1 MSLGR
6 AQDGFVLEYLIHQKV
21 KVAAE
26 APIAE
31 GQSTVAQEIA
41 QLIVL
46 GLKSGVRLIKPLLSS
61 VVRFSDNG
69 IANAPLLIGF
79 HDTRNE
85 INRRI
90 EGF

>member
-6 AQDGFVLEYLIHQKV
+6 AQDGFVLEYLIHRKV

-31 GQSTVAQEIA
+31 GQTSVAHEVA
-41 QLIVL
+41 TLVVL

-69 IANAPLLIGF
+69 IANAPLLTIF
-79 HDTRNE
+79 HER
-85 INRRI
+85 
-90 EGF
+90 